1 MLESALA
8 RQFSTYDVVLEPDED
23 TLDWWAGAPSVTR
36 GDDGAFYLAA
46 RMREGNSKRGR
57 RGYEV
62 RILKSADGV
71 GFEPVK
77 SIPRES
83 IPIPGFERPALLRDA
98 GTGLFKLYVCG
109 PLNDEPWC
117 IMKLDD
123 VAGPADFD
131 PATCRPVLTAEACGC
146 AGVQQFK
153 DPFIAHIE
161 GRYHMLV
168 IGCQSEV
175 ERTYHFVSDDG
186 DAWEP
191 VGDGLA
197 FGCAGWHNFYTR
209 PACLVPMGAG
219 YLFVYEGSH
228 NTWPDPPYNIATGL
242 AYTLDLET
250 FTDLTYSAPLLKST
264 TPGDYHT
271 WRYSHWL
278 WVGNELWV
286 YAECA
291 RPNNTNEIR
300 LFRLPGITSSALPE
314 S

>member
-1 MLESALA
+1 MLGPQLLA
-8 RQFSTYDVVLEPDED
+8 AFTDYDVILEPDED
-23 TLDWWAGAPSVTR
+23 TPEWWAGAPSVAR
-36 GDDGAFYLAA
+36 AGDGTFYLAA
-46 RMREGNSKRGR
+46 RMREGHSPRGR

-62 RILKSADGV
+62 RILKSDDGIR
-71 GFEPVK
+71 FEPVT

-83 IPIPGFERPALLRDA
+83 IPIPGFERPALVRDA
-98 GTGLFKLYVCG
+98 ATGAFKLYLCG
-109 PLNDEPWC
+109 PLNEEPWC

-123 VAGPADFD
+123 AADPADFD
-131 PATCRPVLTAEACGC
+131 PKTCHSVLTAANCGC
-146 AGVQQFK
+146 AGVEQFK
-153 DPFIAHIE
+153 DPFVAHLA

-168 IGCQSEV
+168 IGCQREV
-175 ERTYHFVSDDG
+175 ERTYHFTSDDG
-186 DAWEP
+186 ETWAP

-197 FGCAGWHNFYTR
+197 FECSGWHNFYTR

-228 NTWPDPPYNIATGL
+228 NTWYDPPYNIATGL
-242 AYTLDLET
+242 GYTLDLET
-250 FTDLTYSAPLLKST
+250 FIDLTPSEPALQST

-278 WVGNELWV
+278 WVGDELWA

-300 LFRLPGITSSALPE
+300 LFRLPRP
-314 S
+314 